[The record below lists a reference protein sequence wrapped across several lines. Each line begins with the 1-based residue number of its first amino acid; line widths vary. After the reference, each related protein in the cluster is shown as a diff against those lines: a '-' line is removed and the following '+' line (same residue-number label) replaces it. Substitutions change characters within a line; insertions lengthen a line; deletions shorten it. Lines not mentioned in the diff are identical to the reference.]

1 MELIHKYFPG
11 IKEEQ
16 KELLGHLLELYQEWN
31 QKINVISRQ
40 DMQNFYERHV
50 LHSLAISKVIQFKKN
65 DRIIDVGTGGGF
77 PGVPLAIIFPESQFI
92 LNDSIG
98 KKLKVIDEIASV
110 LDLKN
115 IKTIHSR
122 AEDINEQFDFI
133 VSRAVTN
140 LPRFIK
146 ITKHLCK
153 VGSSKEKGL
162 YYLKGGDFEEELKKV
177 KKKFHQF
184 ELKTFF
190 KEDFFDTKKIVHLSY

>member
-1 MELIHKYFPG
+1 MELIYKYFPE

-16 KELLGHLLELYQEWN
+16 KESLNQLLELYQEWN

-50 LHSLAISKVIQFKKN
+50 LHSLAISKVIQFKKD

-77 PGVPLAIIFPESQFI
+77 PGVPLAIIFPESQFV
-92 LNDSIG
+92 LNDSIR
-98 KKLKVIDEIASV
+98 KKLKVIEEIASV

-122 AEDINEQFDFI
+122 AEDISDEFDFI

-146 ITKHLCK
+146 MTKHLCK
-153 VGSSKEKGL
+153 SGNSRKNGL
-162 YYLKGGDFEEELKKV
+162 YYLKGGDFSDELKKI
-177 KKKFHQF
+177 KMAFRQF
-184 ELKTFF
+184 ELRTFF
-190 KEDFFDTKKIVHLSY
+190 EEDFFDTKKIVYLAY

>member
-1 MELIHKYFPG
+1 MELIYKYFPE

-16 KELLGHLLELYQEWN
+16 KESLNQLLELYQEWN

-50 LHSLAISKVIQFKKN
+50 LHSLAISKVIQFKKD

-77 PGVPLAIIFPESQFI
+77 PGVPLAIIFPESQFV
-92 LNDSIG
+92 LNDSIR
-98 KKLKVIDEIASV
+98 KKLKVIEEIASV

-122 AEDINEQFDFI
+122 AEDISDKFDFI

-146 ITKHLCK
+146 MTKHLCK
-153 VGSSKEKGL
+153 AGNSRKNGL
-162 YYLKGGDFEEELKKV
+162 YYLKGGDFSDELKKI
-177 KKKFHQF
+177 KMAFRQF
-184 ELKTFF
+184 ELRTFF
-190 KEDFFDTKKIVHLSY
+190 EEDFFDTKKIVYLAY